1 MTPNNVYGH
10 PNVTLVPADGRVL
23 AWYTYETNPS
33 ITLSDFRNSIRA
45 DIYPGI
51 DGVTS
56 VAAFNNYSGEE
67 MAEAFSITNITK
79 NEDDQTVSFRFMGGV
94 FNLEDGKE
102 LADYPEDTFGKI
114 NYSRNM
120 TSDWGT
126 VVVPFDVDYD
136 STNKDYTLYYLNGAG
151 FDELSF
157 MEYESGVIPAGTP
170 MVVMKNRGD
179 KIVLSG
185 SNTAINPVL
194 NEIETLSNWKIK
206 GSYTMQEGMKDIY
219 FIAQNKFWW
228 AENAV
233 KVNPYRAWFDTS
245 DASYARGKSM
255 KITLNDGVSTAIY
268 ELKADAQA
276 ENANVYNLLGQKV
289 NPRSG
294 EIYITNGKK
303 FVR

>member
-1 MTPNNVYGH
+1 
-10 PNVTLVPADGRVL
+10 
-23 AWYTYETNPS
+23 
-33 ITLSDFRNSIRA
+33 LSDFRNSIRA

-268 ELKADAQA
+268 ELNADAQA